1 MVVEQVERVAAG
13 AHGYSHC
20 AGVVVLAHGRAVVA
34 LVIVAD
40 VDGGGAAH
48 GGFDALAISVVDV
61 GRADAAARDAGHVVL
76 RIVGQGDIL
85 AAVDA
90 SSLIMVIVDSPVHD
104 DHDESFSQSFSQSLL
119 VILIRLF
126 EGVD

>member
-1 MVVEQVERVAAG
+1 
-13 AHGYSHC
+13 
-20 AGVVVLAHGRAVVA
+20 
-34 LVIVAD
+34 
-40 VDGGGAAH
+40 
-48 GGFDALAISVVDV
+48 
-61 GRADAAARDAGHVVL
+61 VVL